1 MKAETIKDY
10 RRVMNSVRLS
20 NEAKQRIAKN
30 CAKYATVK
38 KIKSGN
44 FTVTAVIK
52 EKTPD
57 RF

>member
-1 MKAETIKDY
+1 MKAQVIKEY
-10 RRVMNSVRLS
+10 RRVMNSVQLS
-20 NEAKQRIAKN
+20 DETKHRIARN
-30 CAKYATVK
+30 CARYATVK

-52 EKTPD
+52 EKTSD

>member
-1 MKAETIKDY
+1 MKAKAIKDY
-10 RRVMNSVRLS
+10 RRVMNSVQLS
-20 NEAKQRIAKN
+20 DEAKQRITRN
-30 CAKYATVK
+30 CARYATVK

-52 EKTPD
+52 EKTSD